1 MMLLS
6 ETLLFLSDWLEL
18 VEIKLSE
25 FLINEK
31 TFADGLRS
39 KRRREEQSSVVGVV
53 PRIVR
58 LH

>member
-39 KRRREEQSSVVGVV
+39 KRRREEQCSVVGVV